1 MGRVLSWVVA
11 VVRFIYR
18 FIVGDDLTV
27 AVVMIATLAVTGVLA
42 ANRLSAWWLVPVL
55 AIAMTGVS
63 LFRSRRA

>member
-18 FIVGDDLTV
+18 FVVGDDLTV
-27 AVVMIATLAVTGVLA
+27 AVVMIAALAVTGVLA

>member
-1 MGRVLSWVVA
+1 MRRVLAWPLA

-18 FIVGDDLTV
+18 FVVGDDLTV
-27 AVVMIATLAVTGVLA
+27 AVVMIAGLAVTGVLA
-42 ANRLSAWWLVPVL
+42 ANRVSAWWLVPVL